1 MATEEKNKRLVNIEI
16 EDDVKRLTITCQ
28 DEHAQVVMRQELSDE
43 ELDTVAGGARKP
55 NNLLH
60 KSTQKV
66 NFGDTLYAGDTNH
79 QAGDLLYKEGGSK
92 GKKSSIVDGIVFDED
107 SRPC

>member
-1 MATEEKNKRLVNIEI
+1 MEKKEKRVVQIEI
-16 EDDVKRLTITCQ
+16 DDQVKKLTVEGVDKDQ
-28 DEHAQVVMRQELSDE
+28 QVVMRQELSDE
-43 ELDTVAGGARKP
+43 DLDAVAGGARIP
-55 NNLLH
+55 RNSLH

-66 NFGDTLYAGDTNH
+66 NFGDTLYAGDTDY

-92 GKKSSIVDGIVFDED
+92 GKKSSIVDGIVFDKD

>member
-1 MATEEKNKRLVNIEI
+1 
-16 EDDVKRLTITCQ
+16 
-28 DEHAQVVMRQELSDE
+28 
-43 ELDTVAGGARKP
+43 
-55 NNLLH
+55 LH